1 LYDKIFYLV
10 PSIKPDRS
18 NNFMC
23 EPNNEN
29 SPRSGMIA
37 VDNDRA
43 GAINENGD
51 DDLDKDGSITFIF

>member
-1 LYDKIFYLV
+1 M
-10 PSIKPDRS
+10 R
-18 NNFMC
+18 